1 MKLGCLEPSPLTFD
15 FFVGREA
22 FDPVC
27 KGPALWNFG
36 SCDELYFFRWNEI
49 ISWGKKHTALFQTNN
64 LEKLVRVFGQLYANM
79 WQGGHIM
86 SPPLVL
92 IGLRFCKTSSFLM
105 VIITTTQTG
114 GKYCQVRATFST
126 TFHLHNAK
134 QIRPNIITRKTIFI
148 FIQTSYSS
156 CNQYPNVHL
165 NLNLCHFD
173 QKIKPWLSA
182 QVFCL

>member
-1 MKLGCLEPSPLTFD
+1 MTTRAPAVLKSILPFSKLIIWKSSYVYLDSYMQICD
-15 FFVGREA
+15 
-22 FDPVC
+22 
-27 KGPALWNFG
+27 KGGTLCP
-36 SCDELYFFRWNEI
+36 
-49 ISWGKKHTALFQTNN
+49 
-64 LEKLVRVFGQLYANM
+64 
-79 WQGGHIM
+79 
-86 SPPLVL
+86 PPLVL

-165 NLNLCHFD
+165 HLNLCHFD
-173 QKIKPWLSA
+173 QQIKP
-182 QVFCL
+182 